1 MEDEI
6 VKTLKYFDHFE
17 YPPTFDEVWIFLGK
31 SSRKEK
37 LNCYL
42 EKMAAGDDITAEYID
57 ENRYALQRSE
67 EILKKYKNRYYQSKK
82 YIEESL
88 PILIGLKLIPTIKYI
103 GYSGS
108 LAMKNAS
115 GQSDID
121 LFIEIYDSSKEGIVK
136 NFVDSALTQFTK
148 SNVYKEWKLRG
159 ISNAIS
165 CMVGALNEQSD
176 LKRSIISNGVI
187 FYGKYS
193 EPIKGNNYTLFNIE
207 TISEKNKRYRVFRKL
222 FGRKEKGKIIKKGL
236 VEGLGG
242 KQIST
247 RTFILPLEQTP
258 IILKLLKKEKTN
270 YSIIEINTD

>member
-1 MEDEI
+1 MKKPYAYTYSFLSFLMPKLELGLIKNIILFGSVTRDE
-6 VKTLKYFDHFE
+6 FD
-17 YPPTFDEVWIFLGK
+17 
-31 SSRKEK
+31 
-37 LNCYL
+37 
-42 EKMAAGDDITAEYID
+42 
-57 ENRYALQRSE
+57 
-67 EILKKYKNRYYQSKK
+67 KN
-82 YIEESL
+82 
-88 PILIGLKLIPTIKYI
+88 
-103 GYSGS
+103 
-108 LAMKNAS
+108 
-115 GQSDID
+115 SDID